1 MKRRLIIIGM
11 GMAATRLV
19 EELIKRAP
27 DAFDICMIGD
37 EPSLPYNR
45 VLLSSLLAG
54 DLDES
59 ELELK
64 KPDWWAQHHIEILTG
79 KKASGINLQSKTVA
93 LPNGATRAY
102 DVLVIATGSKPIILP
117 LPGAELD
124 GVITFRDLADIEKMQ
139 AAIAAKVS
147 AVVIGGGLLG
157 LEAAYGLAKAE
168 VPTNVI
174 HLMDRLME
182 RQLDAEAATM
192 LCEDISARGITFH
205 LSAQT
210 KMIHG
215 KDRVEAVELSDGTMI
230 KADLVVMAVGIRPH
244 IELAQEAGL
253 NTGRGIL
260 VDDQMTTSDPAV
272 FALGECAE
280 HRGIAYGL
288 VEPAY
293 EQARVLAAHLASE
306 VATYA
311 GSVTATNLKVHGI
324 KLFSAGDFLGSTDT
338 QTIVLRDRGL
348 KTYRK
353 LILKTRAEKTY
364 LTGCVLY
371 GDTADGLWY
380 ADLIRQ
386 QTPVDDMRALLAFGR
401 ELALRE
407 AA

>member
-19 EELIKRAP
+19 EELVRHTP
-27 DAFDICMIGD
+27 DSFDICMIGD
-37 EPSLPYNR
+37 EASLPYNR

-54 DLDES
+54 DLDEN

-64 KPDWWAQHHIEILTG
+64 KPEWWGQHHIQTLTG
-79 KKASGINLQSKTVA
+79 QKVCGIDRSSKT
-93 LPNGATRAY
+93 LTLTSGSTLTF
-102 DVLVIATGSKPIILP
+102 DLLVIATGSRPIMLP
-117 LPGAELD
+117 LPGADLD

-139 AAIAAKVS
+139 SAIAAKAS

-157 LEAAYGLAKAE
+157 LEAAYGLAKADI
-168 VPTNVI
+168 PTNVI

-182 RQLDAEAATM
+182 RQLDGEAATM
-192 LCEDISARGITFH
+192 LRDDIAARGISFH

-215 KDRVEAVELSDGTMI
+215 KDSVEAVELADGTLI

-244 IELAQEAGL
+244 IELAQAAGL
-253 NTGRGIL
+253 TTARGIL
-260 VDDQMTTSDPAV
+260 VDDHMTTSDPSI

-293 EQARVLAAHLASE
+293 EQARVLATHLANE

-311 GSVTATNLKVHGI
+311 GSITATNLKVHGI
-324 KLFSAGDFLGSTDT
+324 KLFSAGDFLGSKDT
-338 QTIVLRDRGL
+338 QNIVLRDRGL

-353 LILKTRAEKTY
+353 LILEKREEKTY
-364 LTGCVLY
+364 LIGCVLY

-386 QTPVDDMRALLAFGR
+386 QTPVDDMRALLVFGR

>member
-19 EELIKRAP
+19 EELMKRAP
-27 DAFDICMIGD
+27 GAFDICMIGD

-64 KPDWWAQHHIEILTG
+64 RPDWWAQHKIQLLMGQRVCEIDR
-79 KKASGINLQSKTVA
+79 ASKT
-93 LPNGATRAY
+93 LTLTNGFTLSY
-102 DVLVIATGSKPIILP
+102 DLLVIATGSKPVILP
-117 LPGAELD
+117 LPGATLD
-124 GVITFRDLADIEKMQ
+124 GVITFRDLADIERMRE
-139 AAIAAKVS
+139 AMAAKAS

-157 LEAAYGLAKAE
+157 LEAAYGLAKAD

-182 RQLDAEAATM
+182 RQLDSEAATM
-192 LCEDISARGITFH
+192 LREDISTRGIAFH

-215 KDRVEAVELSDGTMI
+215 TDRVEAVELSDGTMI

-244 IELAQEAGL
+244 IELAEAASL
-253 NTGRGIL
+253 KTGRGIL
-260 VDDQMTTSDPAV
+260 VDDQMTTSDPDI

-280 HRGIAYGL
+280 HRGISYGL

-293 EQARVLAAHLASE
+293 EQARVLAAHLTKEAAAYS
-306 VATYA
+306 

-324 KLFSAGDFLGSTDT
+324 KLFSAGDFLGGPNTH
-338 QTIVLRDRGL
+338 TIILRDRGL

-353 LILKTRAEKTY
+353 LVLKKNEDKTF

-386 QTPVDDMRALLAFGR
+386 NTPVDDIRALLAFGR

>member
-1 MKRRLIIIGM
+1 MKRRLLIIGT

-19 EELIKRAP
+19 EELTKGAP

-64 KPDWWAQHHIEILTG
+64 KPHWWAQHQIEILTG
-79 KKASGINLQSKTVA
+79 KGACGIDRQAKIVTLS
-93 LPNGATRAY
+93 NGATRAY
-102 DVLVIATGSKPIILP
+102 DTLVIATGSKPIILP

-124 GVITFRDLADIEKMQ
+124 GVITFRDLADIEKMR
-139 AAIAAKVS
+139 AAIAAKAS

-168 VPTNVI
+168 VPTTVI

-182 RQLDAEAATM
+182 RQLDCEAAAM
-192 LCEDISARGITFH
+192 LREDISARGITFH

-210 KMIHG
+210 KTIHG
-215 KDRVEAVELSDGTMI
+215 KDHVEAVELSDGTMI

-244 IELAQEAGL
+244 IELAEAAGI

-260 VDDQMTTSDPAV
+260 VDDQMTTSDPDI

-293 EQARVLAAHLASE
+293 DQARVLAAHLAKDA
-306 VATYA
+306 ATYA

-353 LILKTRAEKTY
+353 LVLKKRAEKTY

-371 GDTADGLWY
+371 GDTVDGLWY

-401 ELALRE
+401 EVALRE

>member
-1 MKRRLIIIGM
+1 MKKRLIIIGM
-11 GMAATRLV
+11 GMAATRFV
-19 EELIKRAP
+19 EELIKRVP
-27 DAFDICMIGD
+27 DDFDICMIGD

-54 DLDES
+54 ELDET

-64 KPDWWAQHHIEILTG
+64 TPDWWTHHKIQTLTG
-79 KKASGINLQSKTVA
+79 QRVCEIDRTSKT
-93 LPNGATRAY
+93 LTLTNGFTLTY
-102 DVLVIATGSKPIILP
+102 DVVVIATGSKPIILP
-117 LPGAELD
+117 LPGAALH
-124 GVITFRDLADIEKMQ
+124 GVITFRDLADIEKMR
-139 AAIAAKVS
+139 AAIAAKAS

-157 LEAAYGLAKAE
+157 LEAAYGLAKAG
-168 VPTNVI
+168 VPTHVV
-174 HLMDRLME
+174 HLMDHLME

-192 LCEDISARGITFH
+192 LRNDISARGISFH

-215 KDRVEAVELSDGTMI
+215 QDRVEAVELDDGTMI

-244 IELAQEAGL
+244 VELAETAGL
-253 NTGRGIL
+253 KTGRGIL
-260 VDDQMTTSDPAV
+260 VDDLMTTSDPAI
-272 FALGECAE
+272 FALGECVE
-280 HRGIAYGL
+280 HRGLVYGL

-293 EQARVLAAHLASE
+293 EQARVLAGHLAKE
-306 VATYA
+306 VTPYA

-324 KLFSAGDFLGSTDT
+324 KLFSAGDFLGSGET
-338 QTIVLRDRGL
+338 QTIILRDRGL

-353 LILKTRAEKTY
+353 LVLKQYAEKTY

-386 QTPVDDMRALLAFGR
+386 KTPIDDMRGLLAFGR
-401 ELALRE
+401 NLALRE